1 MIGNVTPKD
10 AWAALL
16 ADRQARLVDVRTD
29 LEWDRVG
36 VPDVAASGTELLK
49 VSWQFPTG
57 EVNPVFLEELRAA
70 GATPGQRLYFIC
82 RSGVRSL
89 AAAQA
94 AAAAGFGACFNVAYG
109 FEGPQGT
116 RTGWKADGLPWHAAQ

>member
-1 MIGNVTPKD
+1 MPKD

-16 ADRQARLVDVRTD
+16 ADKQSRLVDVRTER
-29 LEWDRVG
+29 EWQLVG
-36 VPDVAASGTELLK
+36 VPDLAEAGTAPLLL
-49 VSWQFPTG
+49 SWQFPTG
-57 EVNPVFLEELRAA
+57 MVNPAFIAELRDA
-70 GATPGQRLYFIC
+70 GVAPGETLYFLC

-94 AAAAGFGACFNVAYG
+94 AEAAGFGTCYNVAFG

-116 RTGWKADGLPWHAAQ
+116 GTGWKADGLPWRM